1 MNYFQIPAI
10 SNSSLS
16 TFNYDPSYYYKVH
29 VTKELHDRKESASL
43 TFGSL
48 VHCLI
53 LEPEEI
59 PNRYVVSTIRPEDKP
74 SGMMLEFIN
83 ALLEFDIVDDISI
96 DAAYAKSGYKI
107 SKEKVLEAFNKSNN
121 QLYYNEMVNSKGKS
135 LVLKNEF
142 DLAVQ
147 CANIAM
153 HNPQWAEILGEY
165 SWNTFKELEITW
177 EEYGLQF
184 KSKLD
189 HVYVRRTGDTLFVK
203 YFDYKTDSQKPVYKY
218 IETFEYWKTY
228 RQMAFYEK
236 ALRMWLKQTHDD
248 VQHVHI
254 VMYLVPI
261 DVMRLKSLIYNVD
274 KSYIE
279 KGTKEI
285 NEDINNLLWHMET
298 NQWEYPRSVYQQ
310 LEGASSLT
318 LFDKDYYM
326 NLGLSK
332 FNIA

>member
-1 MNYFQIPAI
+1 M
-10 SNSSLS
+10 
-16 TFNYDPSYYYKVH
+16 
-29 VTKELHDRKESASL
+29 
-43 TFGSL
+43 

-59 PNRYVVSTIRPEDKP
+59 PNRYVVSTLNPEDKP
-74 SGMMLEFIN
+74 AGMMLDFIN
-83 ALLEFDIVDDISI
+83 ALLQFDIVDDISI

-107 SKEKVLEAFNKSNN
+107 SKEKVLESFNKSAN
-121 QLYYNEMVNSKGKS
+121 QLYYNEMFNSKGKS

-142 DLAVQ
+142 DLATQ

-153 HNPQWAEILGEY
+153 HNPQWPEILGEY
-165 SWNTFKELEITW
+165 TWITHKELEILW
-177 EEYGLQF
+177 EENGLQF

-189 HVYVRRTGDTLFVK
+189 HLYIRRTGDTLFVK

-236 ALRMWLKQTHDD
+236 AIRQWVKQEYVDIP
-248 VQHVHI
+248 HVHI

-261 DVMRLKSLIYNVD
+261 DVIRCKSLIYNVD

-285 NEDINNLLWHMET
+285 NEDLNNLLWHIET
-298 NQWEYPRSVYQQ
+298 GKWEYPRATYKQ
-310 LEGASSLT
+310 LESSSSLT
-318 LFDKDYYM
+318 LFDKEYYLH
-326 NLGLSK
+326 LGLNK
-332 FNIA
+332 LNIA